1 MSKPETWKHV
11 FCLEGLWDE
20 DLRSTLSV
28 KPGLDLLQTNGM
40 KYIYKDAATES
51 EFNFYLRK
59 YRQKRYN
66 SYPVLYLGF
75 HGTENAIE
83 LSDNKELEV
92 QDIANT
98 LEGACKNRVVIFASC
113 STFKNSENTIK
124 DFIAKTDALA
134 VIGYQSDVDW
144 FEATAFEIMLLDIL
158 YHNAFDGRGVKGIEK
173 RFSELEKK
181 FPKLKAKLIAN
192 KKEKNDNSAIQHS

>member
-20 DLRSTLSV
+20 DLRATLSV

-40 KYIYKDAATES
+40 KYIYKDVATES
-51 EFNFYLRK
+51 EFNFYLNK

-66 SYPVLYLGF
+66 KYPVLYLGF
-75 HGTENAIE
+75 HGAQNAIE
-83 LSDNKELEV
+83 LSDNKNICLSDV
-92 QDIANT
+92 SDI

-113 STFKNSENTIK
+113 STFKNSEEEIEGFIK
-124 DFIAKTDALA
+124 QTEALA

-144 FEATAFEIMLLDIL
+144 LEATAFEIMLIDTL
-158 YHNAFDGRGVKGIEK
+158 YHNAFDGRGLMSIDK
-173 RFSELEKK
+173 RISELAEK
-181 FPKLKAKLIAN
+181 FPKLEAKLYHKPYFN
-192 KKEKNDNSAIQHS
+192 K